1 MQKFHQQYE
10 SARRFALPEDN
21 STSEKVNYTLSSK
34 NKSQMIRKGCSLNRV
49 KKFVIE
55 YLENTRAKNI
65 EVINNSELKLDTYP
79 IDTYFISAIT
89 QYKEEIK
96 AIEKQLPFLLTE
108 YRKKVFVEDFG
119 CSKWLTIDLTDMRI
133 SIMCIPAIFEN

>member
-1 MQKFHQQYE
+1 
-10 SARRFALPEDN
+10 
-21 STSEKVNYTLSSK
+21 
-34 NKSQMIRKGCSLNRV
+34 MIRKGCSLNRV